1 MSFILK
7 SVKYWVG
14 LETINWWQSERLSWN
29 EMTGID
35 TTVSLTE
42 LGNHVKIQL
51 DNTQP
56 GAVSNPFSEF
66 TNL

>member
-1 MSFILK
+1 
-7 SVKYWVG
+7 
-14 LETINWWQSERLSWN
+14 
-29 EMTGID
+29 MTGID